1 MRLVDE
7 NGEMVGVVSQK
18 EALDMAKEA
27 GLDLVE
33 VSPLADPPVCK
44 ILDYGKF
51 KYQLQKKLSEV
62 RRKQKIIHIK
72 EIKIRPGIE
81 EHDYQVKMRSIIK
94 FLNEGDKV
102 KITMRFKGREMAH
115 QDLGMKLMTQIKE
128 ELKDTIKVD
137 QEPRIEGRQ
146 AVMMISPK

>member
-1 MRLVDE
+1 
-7 NGEMVGVVSQK
+7 MVGVVSQK

-81 EHDYQVKMRSIIK
+81 DHDYQVKMRSIIK
-94 FLNEGDKV
+94 FLKEGDKV

-115 QDLGMKLMTQIKE
+115 QDLGMKLMRQIKE
-128 ELKDTIKVD
+128 ELKEIIKVD
-137 QEPRIEGRQ
+137 QEPRLEGRQ
-146 AVMMISPK
+146 AIMLISPK